1 MQHTST
7 ATGLGRLF
15 AAILALTMALAMALC
30 MTPVA
35 AFADDEEAATTTNLN
50 ENDISTTDDDACGVI
65 AKAGATI
72 IANAL
77 NVQTKGARA
86 SAVSASASDSAVSI
100 VNSQLSTSGSEAPLL
115 SSAGTLE
122 AENVQGTAT
131 KSPIVS
137 VLETGSVLVAN
148 STLESSYAG
157 NAKDALPTSA
167 IALYGTSAI
176 DATSEKRAPALFQA
190 TGSTLKSAIDSGAF
204 FYLTNTQANILLVGN
219 ILDFDTS
226 KAKLL
231 MAAGSDVASDLSP
244 TSDTASFGTAGKNG
258 ATVTLTAIEQKLEG
272 DIVVDSISSVDIFL
286 LDGSSWTGSCDIT
299 ANAAGADLADNIAV
313 NIDATSG
320 WVVTEDSTV
329 SSLNIEKGGKLVD
342 ADGKAVTIV
351 DADGNKLVDGASDVE
366 VAVADTFTTTVKT
379 TDANSP
385 KGSAIDRTAFDEE
398 FGTSTAF
405 GTNGTSTSPTDE
417 ERAAELQAIIVAWF
431 NNL

>member
-86 SAVSASASDSAVSI
+86 SAVSANASDSAVSI

-137 VLETGSVLVAN
+137 VLETWRSWPMRMVRSFLVV
-148 STLESSYAG
+148 
-157 NAKDALPTSA
+157 SA
-167 IALYGTSAI
+167 FMIGGWMTGTRAI
-176 DATSEKRAPALFQA
+176 
-190 TGSTLKSAIDSGAF
+190 
-204 FYLTNTQANILLVGN
+204 
-219 ILDFDTS
+219 
-226 KAKLL
+226 
-231 MAAGSDVASDLSP
+231 
-244 TSDTASFGTAGKNG
+244 
-258 ATVTLTAIEQKLEG
+258 
-272 DIVVDSISSVDIFL
+272 
-286 LDGSSWTGSCDIT
+286 
-299 ANAAGADLADNIAV
+299 
-313 NIDATSG
+313 
-320 WVVTEDSTV
+320 
-329 SSLNIEKGGKLVD
+329 
-342 ADGKAVTIV
+342 
-351 DADGNKLVDGASDVE
+351 
-366 VAVADTFTTTVKT
+366 
-379 TDANSP
+379 
-385 KGSAIDRTAFDEE
+385 
-398 FGTSTAF
+398 
-405 GTNGTSTSPTDE
+405 
-417 ERAAELQAIIVAWF
+417 
-431 NNL
+431 